1 MVFFHDCFLEFSLKS
16 LTKCKSDHDAV
27 PDPMVAMHRCPCSAV
42 WKALAASWKHKETQV
57 LESRKHKAA
66 QAVAGS

>member
-1 MVFFHDCFLEFSLKS
+1 MFIWSFLIIASWSFPLKN

-42 WKALAASWKHKETQV
+42 WKALAAS
-57 LESRKHKAA
+57 
-66 QAVAGS
+66 

>member
-1 MVFFHDCFLEFSLKS
+1 MVFSHNCFLEFSLKN

-42 WKALAASWKHKETQV
+42 WKALAASWKHKYWQEENT
-57 LESRKHKAA
+57 
-66 QAVAGS
+66 